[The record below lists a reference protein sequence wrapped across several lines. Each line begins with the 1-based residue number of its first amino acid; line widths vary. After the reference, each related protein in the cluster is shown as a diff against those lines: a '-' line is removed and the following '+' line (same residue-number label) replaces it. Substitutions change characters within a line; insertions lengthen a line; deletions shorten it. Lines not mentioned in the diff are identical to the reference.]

1 MINGWGKWSHQ
12 ISRQSAP
19 ITSSMDRPK
28 ILLIDDDVQLVALL
42 RELLE
47 SRGYDADVAYDGET
61 GAEKALRDRYH
72 LIILDLMMPLK
83 DGFAVLR
90 EIRAKLD
97 TPVIILTARDEKK
110 DLITGFEL
118 GADDYLSKPFDPPE
132 LLLRVRA
139 ILRRTDGSTDQTT
152 LVVGPLQFDMSR
164 QLATIR
170 DRQISLTGAEGRVL
184 EALMR
189 SPGKVQ
195 SRTYLTEFALD
206 RPIAAYDRALDTHIS
221 HLRRKLGRDKK
232 HQPPIRSVRGAGYY
246 LVPDWEPGETT

>member
-1 MINGWGKWSHQ
+1 MNK
-12 ISRQSAP
+12 R
-19 ITSSMDRPK
+19 K

-61 GAEKALRDRYH
+61 GAEKALGDRYQ

-83 DGFAVLR
+83 DGFAVLK

-110 DLITGFEL
+110 DLITGFEH

-132 LLLRVRA
+132 LILRAQA
-139 ILRRTDGSTDQTT
+139 ILRRTDASVGQTT
-152 LVVGPLQFDMSR
+152 LVVGPLEFDMSR
-164 QLATIR
+164 QQATIL
-170 DRQISLTGAEGRVL
+170 DRQVSLTGAEGRVL

-195 SRTYLTEFALD
+195 SRTYLTEFALY
-206 RPIAAYDRALDTHIS
+206 RPITAFDRALDTHIS
-221 HLRRKLGRDKK
+221 NLRRKLGRDDKC
-232 HQPPIRSVRGAGYY
+232 QPPIRSVRGTGYF
-246 LVPDWEPGETT
+246 LVPDWVPGDSA